1 MPTNI
6 ESLKIVCKG
15 GQVENLDV
23 LTAGLQPSGAARR
36 LVNYEP
42 ALEGGYQRIKGYSK
56 FSAST
61 VTGDATSPILGV
73 KVAHSGV
80 YAARKDVATTGVN
93 IYYSTSGA
101 WSSALVATPLSA
113 STTKVRFISYS
124 ITQPVVIATNG
135 YNDARKFDA
144 SQTETVLTDGPT
156 APKYAAMIR
165 NRLVLAP
172 ATTSSSIA
180 ISAPNDDTL
189 FTSGGG
195 VEINVGDTI
204 TGLKTFR
211 EKLYIFCQN
220 SIFRLDGTSSTDF
233 AVVPVTRSLGC
244 ISHDSIQETAGDL
257 TFLFTDGLHSLAA
270 TEKIDD
276 LELGIISPQIQPT
289 LRRLIEGVTED
300 EVSSCLI
307 RGKSQYRLFIYDA
320 TIANDLDSNGVG
332 AKYNRDGTIEFYEL
346 QGFNSYSADSEYL
359 NTGTER
365 AVFGHP
371 SNGYVYLQESGNTLG
386 GTVEIPHLVSFID
399 QMMGDDKV
407 RKVLQKI
414 TLYMQAGSTETV
426 NLQAILDFSDPDKL
440 QPSSIPITVSGS
452 TATYGSAVYG
462 VDTYGSVTLAVIRK
476 QLIGS
481 CYAVSISMFGNSN
494 SEPFRVDS
502 LVIQYAIKGK
512 KEFY

>member
-1 MPTNI
+1 MPTQI
-6 ESLKIVCKG
+6 ESLKIICKG
-15 GQVENLDV
+15 GQTENLDV
-23 LTAGLQPSGAARR
+23 LTTGLQPSGVARR
-36 LVNYEP
+36 MVNYEP

-56 FSAST
+56 FSTST
-61 VTGDATSPILGV
+61 VTGDPTSPILGV

-80 YAARKDVATTGVN
+80 YAARKNVATTGVN

-101 WSSALVATPLSA
+101 WSAALVATPLSA
-113 STTKVRFISYS
+113 STTKVRFIGYS
-124 ITQPVVIATNG
+124 ITEPVVIATNG
-135 YNDARKFDA
+135 YDQARKFDA
-144 SQTETVLTDGPT
+144 SQVETVLTDGPT
-156 APKYAAMIR
+156 APKYGAMIR

-172 ATTSSSIA
+172 ASTSSSIA
-180 ISAPNDDTL
+180 ISAANDDEAY
-189 FTSGGG
+189 TSGGI
-195 VEINVGDTI
+195 EINVGDTI

-220 SIFRLDGTSSTDF
+220 SIFRLDGTTTSDF
-233 AVVPVTRSLGC
+233 AIVPITRSLGC

-270 TEKIDD
+270 TERVDD

-289 LRRLIEGVTED
+289 LRDLIEGVTED

-307 RGKSQYRLFIYDA
+307 RGKSQYRLFIQDA
-320 TIANDLDSNGVG
+320 TIEDDLDSNGIG

-371 SNGYVYLQESGNTLG
+371 TNGFVYLQESGNTLG
-386 GTVEIPHLVSFID
+386 GTTKIPHLVSFID

-426 NLQAILDFSDPDKL
+426 NLQATLDFSDPDKL
-440 QPSSIPITVSGS
+440 QPQSVPITVSGS

-481 CYAVSISMFGNSN
+481 CYAVGINIYGNSN
-494 SEPFRVDS
+494 SEPYRIDS
-502 LVIQYAIKGK
+502 MVIQYSIKGK